1 MKQRIISALLLITIS
16 SICYSETTPSR
27 NPLTLTLGGKI
38 HSGGWTGENKG
49 SISNDIESEKGSG
62 IGLSVGLRKGKFFGV
77 FNVQAGSYEFDDEQ
91 PVYNPDPISEDFDL
105 SDSDELTIN
114 TGFVSLGLGYQFN
127 RYFALQG
134 GIKSHSQAWEDLN
147 REVDY
152 IGLGIGATGFIPL
165 SDNWTLYGT
174 LGINRMDIKDKDG
187 NDIGDGNSTSLEL
200 GAAFRIS
207 TLSSISFGFKNEAVT
222 AEFDGGN
229 EQEHN
234 IANFYFGYNHGFR
247 F

>member
-1 MKQRIISALLLITIS
+1 MKQRLITAFFLSVIS
-16 SICYSETTPSR
+16 SLSYAEATQNN
-27 NPLTLTLGGKI
+27 NPLTLTLGGKV

-49 SISNDIESEKGSG
+49 GITNDIESEKGRG
-62 IGLSVGLRKGKFFGV
+62 IGFSVGLRKGKFFTV

-91 PVYNPDPISEDFDL
+91 PVYNPDPISEDLDL
-105 SDSDELTIN
+105 SETDELTIN
-114 TGFVSLGLGYQFN
+114 TGFVSIGAGYQFN

-152 IGLGIGATGFIPL
+152 IGVGIGATGFIPL
-165 SDNWTLYGT
+165 SDSWTLYGT
-174 LGINRMDIKDKDG
+174 LGINGMDIKDKDG
-187 NDIGDGNSTSLEL
+187 HNIGDGSSTSLEL

-207 TLSSISFGFKNEAVT
+207 PFSSISFGFKNEAVT